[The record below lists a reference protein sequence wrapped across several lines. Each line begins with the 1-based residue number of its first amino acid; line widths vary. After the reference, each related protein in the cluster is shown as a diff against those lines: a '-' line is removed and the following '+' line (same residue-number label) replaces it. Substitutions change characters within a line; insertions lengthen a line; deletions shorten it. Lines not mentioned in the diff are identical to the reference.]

1 MEPELLQK
9 VEQLARLLLTPS
21 QIGDLLDLNGDQVA
35 QFQNPW
41 SELGQLYRRVL
52 AERARDLHEQTL
64 RLAQVGSPTALDEAN
79 QYLRTAQIAIE

>member
-1 MEPELLQK
+1 M
-9 VEQLARLLLTPS
+9 
-21 QIGDLLDLNGDQVA
+21 DLNGDQVA